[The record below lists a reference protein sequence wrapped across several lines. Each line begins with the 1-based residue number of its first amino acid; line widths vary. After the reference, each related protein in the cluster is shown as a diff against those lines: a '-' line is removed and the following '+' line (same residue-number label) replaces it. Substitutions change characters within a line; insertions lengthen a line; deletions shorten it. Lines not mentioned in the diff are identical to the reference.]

1 MIGQQTHEVER
12 KITAIL
18 KVLSD
23 SAEPLGGRTISR
35 RLREQ
40 GIDLSERTVRYHLKL
55 MDERGFTHCAS
66 HRDGRLI
73 TQPGLEELKSALVCD
88 KVGFVN
94 SRIELLAYLT
104 TLDTDACNGNIPID
118 LFFRS
123 GSLLRL

>member
-1 MIGQQTHEVER
+1 MIVQETHEVER

-23 SAEPLGGRTISR
+23 SVEPLGGRTISR

-55 MDERGFTHCAS
+55 MDERGFTHCAN

-88 KVGFVN
+88 KVGFVTGK
-94 SRIELLAYLT
+94 IELLANLT
-104 TLDTDACNGNIPID
+104 TLDT
-118 LFFRS
+118 
-123 GSLLRL
+123 